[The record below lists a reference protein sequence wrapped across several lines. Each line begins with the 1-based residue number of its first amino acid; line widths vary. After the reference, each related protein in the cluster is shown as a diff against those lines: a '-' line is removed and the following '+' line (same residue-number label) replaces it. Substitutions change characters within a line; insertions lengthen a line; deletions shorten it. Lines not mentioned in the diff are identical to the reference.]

1 MLKADFQLDHH
12 KDLIT
17 NYRMWESLAIKVEKR
32 GNAGNFKFLV
42 FKVQFVFFTFFSYWI
57 VDFQPDHHNGK

>member
-17 NYRMWESLAIKVEKR
+17 NYRMWESLAIKVEKKCVLGIQGECTR
-32 GNAGNFKFLV
+32 TPKFLV
-42 FKVQFVFFTFFSYWI
+42 FKVQFGFFYIFSI
-57 VDFQPDHHNGK
+57 LDC